1 MSKAARQKAILDV
14 LRKGPV
20 SSQEGLQRAV
30 SRLGFAVGQATLSRD
45 IREMGLV
52 KGGHGY
58 TLPEAGQGP
67 TLMPPSVFRLVQDF
81 LLEIREAQNLL
92 VLKTKVGSAQP
103 VAAGLDAET
112 WPEILG
118 HIAGDDT
125 VLVISS
131 DAKSARRL
139 AIRIREMLER

>member
-20 SSQEGLQRAV
+20 SSQEDLQRAV
-30 SRLGFAVGQATLSRD
+30 NRLGFAVGQATLSRD

-118 HIAGDDT
+118 TIAGDDT

>member
-20 SSQEGLQRAV
+20 SSQEDLQRAV

-81 LLEIREAQNLL
+81 LLEIREAQSLL

-118 HIAGDDT
+118 TIAGDDT

>member
-20 SSQEGLQRAV
+20 SSQEDLQSAV

-118 HIAGDDT
+118 TIAGDDT

>member
-20 SSQEGLQRAV
+20 SSQEDLQRAV

-58 TLPEAGQGP
+58 TLPEASQGP

-118 HIAGDDT
+118 TIAGDDT

>member
-20 SSQEGLQRAV
+20 SSQEDLQRAV

-112 WPEILG
+112 CPEILG
-118 HIAGDDT
+118 TIAGDDT

>member
-14 LRKGPV
+14 VRKGPV
-20 SSQEGLQRAV
+20 SSQEDLQRAV

-118 HIAGDDT
+118 TIAGDDT

>member
-20 SSQEGLQRAV
+20 SSQEDLQRAV

-118 HIAGDDT
+118 TIAAT
-125 VLVISS
+125 IQSW
-131 DAKSARRL
+131 
-139 AIRIREMLER
+139 

>member
-1 MSKAARQKAILDV
+1 MSKAARPKAILDV
-14 LRKGPV
+14 LRRGPV
-20 SSQEGLQRAV
+20 SSQEDLQRAV

-118 HIAGDDT
+118 TIAGDDT

>member
-1 MSKAARQKAILDV
+1 MSKAARRKAILDV

-20 SSQEGLQRAV
+20 SSQEDLQRAV

-118 HIAGDDT
+118 TIAGDDT

>member
-1 MSKAARQKAILDV
+1 
-14 LRKGPV
+14 
-20 SSQEGLQRAV
+20 
-30 SRLGFAVGQATLSRD
+30 
-45 IREMGLV
+45 
-52 KGGHGY
+52 
-58 TLPEAGQGP
+58 
-67 TLMPPSVFRLVQDF
+67 MPPSVFRLVQDF

-118 HIAGDDT
+118 TIAGDDT

>member
-20 SSQEGLQRAV
+20 SSQEDLQRAV

-118 HIAGDDT
+118 TIAGDDT

>member
-20 SSQEGLQRAV
+20 SSQEDLQRAV
-30 SRLGFAVGQATLSRD
+30 SRLGFAVGQGTLSRD

-118 HIAGDDT
+118 TIAGDDT

>member
-14 LRKGPV
+14 VRKGPV
-20 SSQEGLQRAV
+20 SSQEDLQRAIG
-30 SRLGFAVGQATLSRD
+30 RLGFAVGQATLSRD

-52 KGGHGY
+52 KGGRGY
-58 TLPEAGQGP
+58 KLPESGKGP
-67 TLMPPSVFRLVQDF
+67 TLLPPSVFYLVQEF
-81 LLEIREAQNLL
+81 LLEVREAQNLL

-103 VAAGLDAET
+103 VAAGLDAES
-112 WPEILG
+112 WPEVLG
-118 HIAGDDT
+118 TIAGDDT

-139 AIRIREMLER
+139 ALRIREMLER

>member
-20 SSQEGLQRAV
+20 SSQENLQRAV

-118 HIAGDDT
+118 TIAGDDT

>member
-20 SSQEGLQRAV
+20 SSQEDLQRAV

-67 TLMPPSVFRLVQDF
+67 TLMPPSVCRLVQDF

-118 HIAGDDT
+118 TIAGDDT